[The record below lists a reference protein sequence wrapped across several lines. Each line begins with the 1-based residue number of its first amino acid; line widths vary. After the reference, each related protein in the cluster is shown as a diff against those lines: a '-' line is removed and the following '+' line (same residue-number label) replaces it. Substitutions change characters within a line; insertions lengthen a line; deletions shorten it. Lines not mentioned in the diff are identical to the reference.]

1 MTLENRVA
9 VITGAG
15 GTLGRVVV
23 RRFAEEDVRLALL
36 GRDATLL
43 NELASELGLTEDR
56 YLVDEVD
63 LTDPEATRAAA
74 STVAQKLGGTD
85 ILLHLV
91 GGYTGGEKL
100 VDVPAVELSSMLD
113 QHVWTTLNVVQA
125 FVPGIEDSGRGRVI
139 VVPHRDAL
147 SPRGN
152 NVVYAAAKA
161 AQEIMV
167 QSLAQ
172 EFKGTGATA
181 NVVLVRSI
189 GEDPDRTTASKS
201 TKTTPEEIAAL
212 ALYICSDD
220 AAMLNGARI
229 PLYGSP

>member
-9 VITGAG
+9 IITGAAG
-15 GTLGRVVV
+15 GLGRVAV
-23 RRFAEEDVRLALL
+23 RRFADEGARLALL
-36 GRDATLL
+36 GRDATPL
-43 NELASELGLTEDR
+43 NELASELDLAEDR

-74 STVAQKLGGTD
+74 KTVAEKFGRIE

-100 VDVPAVELSSMLD
+100 VDVAAAELSGMLD
-113 QHVWTTLNVVQA
+113 QHVWMT
-125 FVPGIEDSGRGRVI
+125 F
-139 VVPHRDAL
+139 
-147 SPRGN
+147 
-152 NVVYAAAKA
+152 
-161 AQEIMV
+161 
-167 QSLAQ
+167 
-172 EFKGTGATA
+172 

-189 GEDPDRTTASKS
+189 GADPDRTPTSKS

-212 ALYICSDD
+212 ALYLCSHD
-220 AAMLNGARI
+220 AAMVNGARI

>member
-1 MTLENRVA
+1 MTMENRVA
-9 VITGAG
+9 IITGAAG
-15 GTLGRVVV
+15 GLGRVAV
-23 RRFAEEDVRLALL
+23 RRFADEGARLALL
-36 GRDATLL
+36 GQDATPL
-43 NELASELGLTEDR
+43 NELASELGLAEDR
-56 YLVDEVD
+56 YLVGEVD

-74 STVAQKLGGTD
+74 KTVAEKFGSIE

-100 VDVPAVELSSMLD
+100 VDVAAAELSGMLD
-113 QHVWTTLNVVQA
+113 QHVWTTFNVVQA
-125 FVPGIEDSGRGRVI
+125 FVPAIEASGHGRVI
-139 VVPHRDAL
+139 VVSHRDAL

-152 NVVYAAAKA
+152 NAVYVAAKG
-161 AQEIMV
+161 AQEVLV

-189 GEDPDRTTASKS
+189 GADPDRTPASKS
-201 TKTTPEEIAAL
+201 TKTSPEEITAL
-212 ALYICSDD
+212 ALYLCSDD
-220 AAMLNGARI
+220 AAMVNGARI